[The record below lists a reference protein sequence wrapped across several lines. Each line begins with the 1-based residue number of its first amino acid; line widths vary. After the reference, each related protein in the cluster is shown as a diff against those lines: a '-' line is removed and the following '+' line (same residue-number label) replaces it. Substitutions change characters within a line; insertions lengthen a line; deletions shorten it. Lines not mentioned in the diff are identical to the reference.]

1 MDKVQ
6 KHSILKITQHHQN
19 LLESTY
25 RINTLLTQVIKQKIQ
40 N

>member
-1 MDKVQ
+1 MDKVE
-6 KHSILKITQHHQN
+6 KHSILNFIQHRQN

-25 RINTLLTQVIKQKIQ
+25 RVNTLLTQVIKQKIQ